1 MKKHIKLVVFFL
13 SLLIVFGTYKI
24 FSKNLDKIN
33 YIALGDSIAEG
44 MNSYGVIDYGYSDYI
59 SDYLNKNNRLDF
71 YTKKF
76 SKSGYTTRDVINDIE
91 NNKSVTINNK
101 KVYLKEILRESN
113 LVTLTIG
120 ANNFIKSFS
129 LNYIEEML
137 KDIPKSK
144 KEIDNVGKE
153 IEEVIILLK
162 KYAKGK
168 IIVTGYYNPF
178 PSLSRYKDELDNLI
192 KYFNNIIEDICDEY
206 DIIYVNIFDIFD
218 KNSEYLPN
226 TFNIH
231 PSKKG
236 YEEIAKKI
244 IKSIE

>member
-24 FSKNLDKIN
+24 FSKNMSKLK

-129 LNYIEEML
+129 LRSHGM
-137 KDIPKSK
+137 
-144 KEIDNVGKE
+144 
-153 IEEVIILLK
+153 
-162 KYAKGK
+162 
-168 IIVTGYYNPF
+168 
-178 PSLSRYKDELDNLI
+178 
-192 KYFNNIIEDICDEY
+192 
-206 DIIYVNIFDIFD
+206 
-218 KNSEYLPN
+218 
-226 TFNIH
+226 
-231 PSKKG
+231 
-236 YEEIAKKI
+236 
-244 IKSIE
+244 